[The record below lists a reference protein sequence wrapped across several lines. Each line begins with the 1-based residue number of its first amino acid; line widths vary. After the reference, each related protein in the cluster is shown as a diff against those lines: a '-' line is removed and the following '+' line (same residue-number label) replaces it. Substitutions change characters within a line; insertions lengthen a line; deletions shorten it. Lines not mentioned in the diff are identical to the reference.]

1 VANQMLN
8 DRTFSAEH
16 VANVTRGRTAT
27 ATMTYGGV
35 VVRSLALLAVTVV
48 FAALGWKYT
57 ADWFS
62 PTSGLLFF
70 VGYIVL
76 VALTLAAAGNPRIA
90 PVAGFV
96 YAVLMGGWVGAISR
110 TYEHFYDGIVG
121 QAVFTS
127 LAVFLACLL
136 LYGLRIV
143 KVTNKFA
150 STVIGALVGLM
161 MLYFFGWIFRLFG
174 IRFAFLSKPTA
185 LGIGIAVLIAI
196 LAALTL
202 LLDFAA
208 IEGGVKGGAPKAM
221 EWYCAYGLLSTL
233 VWMYLE
239 ILRVLVLVRARTQ

>member
-1 VANQMLN
+1 MLN
-8 DRTFSAEH
+8 ERTFTAQN
-16 VANVTRGRTAT
+16 VANVTQGRSVTT
-27 ATMTYGGV
+27 TMTYGGV
-35 VVRSLALLAVTVV
+35 VVKSLALLAVTVV

-70 VGYIVL
+70 VGYLVL
-76 VALTLAAAGNPRIA
+76 VALTLAAAANPRIA
-90 PVAGFV
+90 PVAGLV

-143 KVTNKFA
+143 KVTNRFA
-150 STVIGALVGLM
+150 GTVIGAIVGLM

-174 IRFAFLSKPTA
+174 IRFEFLSKPTP

-208 IEGGVKGGAPKAM
+208 IEGGVNAGAPKAM